1 MPAARAIE
9 MAAKGYYWEGR
20 SRDGRL
26 LKGVRREESA
36 ARLRAELQ
44 RDGVTPLKVRVKR
57 LRRSQRRAIR
67 PADVA
72 FMMRELATVLEAG
85 LPVVQALL
93 ITAESQHLARM
104 QDLLEALSR
113 EVAAGG
119 ALSEALKRHPGHF
132 GGLHVSL
139 VAAGERSGRLAE
151 LLASLATW
159 LERRERIRKKISSA
173 LSYPLA
179 VLGIAVAVVG
189 LMLIYVVPE
198 FERMFSGYGAELPPL
213 TRLVVGLSESLR
225 QNGLT
230 WLVSVAAGAGA
241 LTLTRRRLTAARRL
255 EDRLKLRLPLLGS
268 LFARAALARFMR
280 TLATLLEAGLPAI
293 EALDAA
299 GGACGNRIYEAA
311 IRQARDDVA
320 TGQGLRKAMSYLEAL
335 PPALARMIGVGEETG
350 RLSDMC
356 SHLADRYDEELQ
368 TAADRLGALLE
379 PLLMAILGVLIGGLV
394 LAMYLPIFRMG
405 SVI

>member
-1 MPAARAIE
+1 
-9 MAAKGYYWEGR
+9 MALRGYYWEGR
-20 SRDGRL
+20 SREGRL
-26 LKGVRREESA
+26 LRGSRREVSA
-36 ARLRAELQ
+36 AKVRADLQ
-44 RDGVTPLKVRVKR
+44 RDGVTPLKVRLKR
-57 LRRSQRRAIR
+57 LRRSQRRAIK

-72 FMMRELATVLEAG
+72 FMTRELATVLEAG

-93 ITAESQHLARM
+93 ITAESQHQARM
-104 QDLLEALSR
+104 QDVLEALSR

-119 ALSEALKRHPGHF
+119 ALSEALRRHPKYF

-139 VAAGERSGRLAE
+139 VAAGERSGRLSE
-151 LLASLATW
+151 LLASLASW
-159 LERRERIRKKISSA
+159 LERRERIRKKISSS

-179 VLGIAVAVVG
+179 VLGIAVVVVG

-225 QNGLT
+225 NDGLV
-230 WLVSVAAGAGA
+230 WLGALAGAAGALGWA
-241 LTLTRRRLTAARRL
+241 RSRLPAARDL
-255 EDRLKLRLPLLGS
+255 EDRVKLSLPMLGS

-293 EALDAA
+293 EALDGAA
-299 GGACGNRIYEAA
+299 GACENRIYESA
-311 IRQARDDVA
+311 IRQVRDDVA
-320 TGQGLRKAMSYLEAL
+320 TGQGLRRAMSYLEAL
-335 PPALARMIGVGEETG
+335 PPTLVQMIGVGEETG
-350 RLSDMC
+350 RLSEMC
-356 SHLADRYDEELQ
+356 SHLADRYDDELQ

>member
-1 MPAARAIE
+1 
-9 MAAKGYYWEGR
+9 MALRGYYWEGR
-20 SRDGRL
+20 SREGRL
-26 LKGVRREESA
+26 LRGSRREASA
-36 ARLRAELQ
+36 AKVRADLQ
-44 RDGVTPLKVRVKR
+44 RDGITPLKVRLKR
-57 LRRSQRRAIR
+57 LRRSQRRAIK

-72 FMMRELATVLEAG
+72 FMTRELATVLEAG

-93 ITAESQHLARM
+93 ITAESQHQARM
-104 QDLLEALSR
+104 QDVLEALSR

-119 ALSEALKRHPGHF
+119 SLSDALRRHPKYF

-139 VAAGERSGRLAE
+139 VAAGERSGRLSE
-151 LLASLATW
+151 LLASLASW
-159 LERRERIRKKISSA
+159 LERREKIRKKVSSS

-179 VLGIAVAVVG
+179 VLGIAVVVVG

-225 QNGLT
+225 NDGLA
-230 WLVSVAAGAGA
+230 WLGALAGAAGALGWA
-241 LTLTRRRLTAARRL
+241 RSRLPAARDL
-255 EDRLKLRLPLLGS
+255 EDRVKLRLPMLGS

-293 EALDAA
+293 EALDGAA
-299 GGACGNRIYEAA
+299 GACGNRIYEAA
-311 IRQARDDVA
+311 IRQVRDDVA
-320 TGQGLRKAMSYLEAL
+320 TGQGLRRAMSYVEAL
-335 PPALARMIGVGEETG
+335 PPTLVQMIGVGEETG
-350 RLSDMC
+350 RLSEMC
-356 SHLADRYDEELQ
+356 SHLADRYDDELQ
-368 TAADRLGALLE
+368 TAADRSGALLE

>member
-1 MPAARAIE
+1 MSAR
-9 MAAKGYYWEGR
+9 GYYWEGR
-20 SRDGRL
+20 SRDGRT
-26 LKGVRREESA
+26 LKGSRRDASA
-36 ARLRAELQ
+36 AGVRASLQ
-44 RDGVTPLKVRVKR
+44 RDGITPLKVRVKR
-57 LRRSQRRAIR
+57 PRRNQRRAIR
-67 PADVA
+67 TADVA

-85 LPVVQALL
+85 IPVVQALEITSGGQQL
-93 ITAESQHLARM
+93 IRM
-104 QDLLEALSR
+104 QDLLNSLAR
-113 EVAAGG
+113 EVAAGSS
-119 ALSEALKRHPGHF
+119 LSEALNRHPGYF
-132 GGLHVSL
+132 GGLHTSL
-139 VAAGERSGRLAE
+139 VAAGERSGRLPE

-159 LERRERIRKKISSA
+159 LERREQIRKKISSA
-173 LSYPLA
+173 LSYPAA
-179 VLGIAVAVVG
+179 VLGIAVVVVG

-213 TRLVVGLSESLR
+213 TRLVVSLSESLR
-225 QNGLT
+225 HNGLA
-230 WLVSVAAGAGA
+230 WLGTLAAVAGA
-241 LTLTRRRLTAARRL
+241 LLWARRRLAGARKL

-268 LFARAALARFMR
+268 LIARAALARFMR
-280 TLATLLEAGLPAI
+280 TLATMLDAGLPII

-299 GGACGNRIYEAA
+299 AGACGNRLYESA

-320 TGQGLRKAMSYLEAL
+320 TGQGLARSMTYLQAM
-335 PPALARMIGVGEETG
+335 PPTLVQMVGVGEETG
-350 RLSDMC
+350 RLSEMC

>member
-1 MPAARAIE
+1 
-9 MAAKGYYWEGR
+9 MASRGYYWEGR
-20 SRDGRL
+20 ARDGRL
-26 LKGVRREESA
+26 LKGSRREMSA
-36 ARLRAELQ
+36 AKVRADLQ
-44 RDGVTPLKVRVKR
+44 RDGITPLKVRLKR
-57 LRRSQRRAIR
+57 LRRSQKRAIK

-93 ITAESQHLARM
+93 ITAESQHQARM

-113 EVAAGG
+113 EVAAGS
-119 ALSEALKRHPGHF
+119 ALSEALKRHPKYF
-132 GGLHVSL
+132 GGFHVSL
-139 VAAGERSGRLAE
+139 VAAGESSGRLSE
-151 LLASLATW
+151 LLASLASW
-159 LERRERIRKKISSA
+159 LERRERIRKKISAA

-179 VLGIAVAVVG
+179 VLGIAVVVVG

-198 FERMFSGYGAELPPL
+198 FERMFTGYGAELPPL

-225 QNGLT
+225 GAGLV
-230 WLVSVAAGAGA
+230 WLGALAGAGGA
-241 LTLTRRRLTAARRL
+241 LGWVRSRLPAARNL
-255 EDRLKLRLPLLGS
+255 EDRLKLRLPMLGS

-293 EALDAA
+293 EALDGAA
-299 GGACGNRIYEAA
+299 GACGNRIYETA

-320 TGQGLRKAMSYLEAL
+320 TGQGLRRAMGYLEEL
-335 PPALARMIGVGEETG
+335 PPALVQMIGVGEETG
-350 RLSDMC
+350 RLGEMC
-356 SHLADRYDEELQ
+356 LHLADRYDEELQ
-368 TAADRLGALLE
+368 TAADRLSALLE

-394 LAMYLPIFRMG
+394 LAMYLPIFGMG

>member
-1 MPAARAIE
+1 
-9 MAAKGYYWEGR
+9 MALRGYSWEGR

-26 LKGVRREESA
+26 LRGSRREASA
-36 ARLRAELQ
+36 AKVRADLQ
-44 RDGVTPLKVRVKR
+44 RDGITPLKVRLKR
-57 LRRSQRRAIR
+57 LRRSQRRAIK

-72 FMMRELATVLEAG
+72 FMTRELATVLEAG
-85 LPVVQALL
+85 LPVVQALQ
-93 ITAESQHLARM
+93 ITAESQHQARM
-104 QDLLEALSR
+104 QDVLEALSR
-113 EVAAGG
+113 EVAAGSS
-119 ALSEALKRHPGHF
+119 LSEALRRHPKYF

-139 VAAGERSGRLAE
+139 VAAGESSGRLPE
-151 LLASLATW
+151 LLASLASW
-159 LERRERIRKKISSA
+159 LERREKIRKKVSSS

-179 VLGIAVAVVG
+179 VLGIAVVVVG

-213 TRLVVGLSESLR
+213 TRIVVGLSESLR
-225 QNGLT
+225 NDGMA
-230 WLVSVAAGAGA
+230 WLGALAGVAGA
-241 LTLTRRRLTAARRL
+241 LWWARRRLPAVRDL
-255 EDRLKLRLPLLGS
+255 EDRVKLRLPMLGS

-293 EALDAA
+293 EALDGAA
-299 GGACGNRIYEAA
+299 GACGNRIYEAA
-311 IRQARDDVA
+311 IRQVRDDVA
-320 TGQGLRKAMSYLEAL
+320 TGQGLRRAMSYLEAL
-335 PPALARMIGVGEETG
+335 PPTLVQMIGVGEETG
-350 RLSDMC
+350 RLSEMC
-356 SHLADRYDEELQ
+356 SHLADRYDDELQ

>member
-1 MPAARAIE
+1 
-9 MAAKGYYWEGR
+9 MALRGYYWEGR
-20 SRDGRL
+20 SREGRL
-26 LKGVRREESA
+26 LRGSRREVSA
-36 ARLRAELQ
+36 TKVRADLQ
-44 RDGVTPLKVRVKR
+44 RDGVTPLKVRLKR
-57 LRRSQRRAIR
+57 LRRSQRRAIK

-72 FMMRELATVLEAG
+72 FMTRELATVLEAG

-93 ITAESQHLARM
+93 ITAESQHQARM
-104 QDLLEALSR
+104 QDVLEALSR

-119 ALSEALKRHPGHF
+119 ALSEALRRHPKYF

-139 VAAGERSGRLAE
+139 VAAGERSGRLSE
-151 LLASLATW
+151 LLASLASW
-159 LERRERIRKKISSA
+159 LERRARIRKKISSS

-179 VLGIAVAVVG
+179 VLGIAVVVVG

-225 QNGLT
+225 NDGLV
-230 WLVSVAAGAGA
+230 WLGALAGAAGALGWA
-241 LTLTRRRLTAARRL
+241 RSRLPAARDL
-255 EDRLKLRLPLLGS
+255 EDRVKLSLPMLGS

-293 EALDAA
+293 EALDGAA
-299 GGACGNRIYEAA
+299 GACENRIYESA
-311 IRQARDDVA
+311 IRQVRDDVA
-320 TGQGLRKAMSYLEAL
+320 TGQGLRRAMSYLEAL
-335 PPALARMIGVGEETG
+335 PPTLVQMIGVGEETG
-350 RLSDMC
+350 RLSEMC
-356 SHLADRYDEELQ
+356 SHLADRYDDELQ

>member
-1 MPAARAIE
+1 
-9 MAAKGYYWEGR
+9 MALRGYSWEGR

-26 LKGVRREESA
+26 LRGSRREASA
-36 ARLRAELQ
+36 AKVRADLQ
-44 RDGVTPLKVRVKR
+44 RDGITPLKVRLKR
-57 LRRSQRRAIR
+57 LRRSQRRAIK

-72 FMMRELATVLEAG
+72 FMTRELATVLEAG
-85 LPVVQALL
+85 LPVVQALQ
-93 ITAESQHLARM
+93 ITAESQHQARM
-104 QDLLEALSR
+104 QDVLEALSR
-113 EVAAGG
+113 EVAAGSS
-119 ALSEALKRHPGHF
+119 LSEALRRHPKYF

-139 VAAGERSGRLAE
+139 VAAGESSGRLSE
-151 LLASLATW
+151 LLASLASW
-159 LERRERIRKKISSA
+159 LERREKIRKKVSSS

-179 VLGIAVAVVG
+179 VLGIAVVVVG

-213 TRLVVGLSESLR
+213 TRIVVGLSESLR
-225 QNGLT
+225 NDGMA
-230 WLVSVAAGAGA
+230 WLGALAGVAGA
-241 LTLTRRRLTAARRL
+241 LWWARRRLPAVRDL
-255 EDRLKLRLPLLGS
+255 EDRVKLRLPMLGS

-293 EALDAA
+293 EALDGAA
-299 GGACGNRIYEAA
+299 GACGNRIYEAA
-311 IRQARDDVA
+311 IRQVRDDVA
-320 TGQGLRKAMSYLEAL
+320 TGQGLRRAMSYLEAL
-335 PPALARMIGVGEETG
+335 PPTLVQMIGVGEETG
-350 RLSDMC
+350 RLSEMC
-356 SHLADRYDEELQ
+356 SHLADRYDDELQ